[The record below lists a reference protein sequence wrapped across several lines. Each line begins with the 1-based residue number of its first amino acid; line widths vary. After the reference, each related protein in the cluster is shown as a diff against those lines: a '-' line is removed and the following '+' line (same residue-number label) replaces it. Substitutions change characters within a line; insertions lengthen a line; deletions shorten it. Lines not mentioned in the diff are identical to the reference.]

1 MQDTENA
8 TFWDFLSAHAMPWQ
22 PCHIIGTRFKSL
34 QHNQCN
40 SGQHREHIQYI
51 LSTPRKHTEK
61 TENAQKSLRNHSE
74 NTQKTLRA
82 HSPHLRGVPSSAGRH
97 LFRNKLPEKDPFNFS
112 IFLMDADNIR
122 QMTTFVKN
130 PKYVDFPG
138 KKRYHF
144 SPYFNFFGYYH
155 KVGEVGEVGESHQ
168 SSL

>member
-1 MQDTENA
+1 M
-8 TFWDFLSAHAMPWQ
+8 
-22 PCHIIGTRFKSL
+22 
-34 QHNQCN
+34 
-40 SGQHREHIQYI
+40 
-51 LSTPRKHTEK
+51 
-61 TENAQKSLRNHSE
+61 
-74 NTQKTLRA
+74 
-82 HSPHLRGVPSSAGRH
+82 
-97 LFRNKLPEKDPFNFS
+97 FRNKLPEKDPFNFS

>member
-1 MQDTENA
+1 MICNLFWGLLVAQGVLIA
-8 TFWDFLSAHAMPWQ
+8 TDVVLLCRTQKMPLFEIFSQPMPCQ
-22 PCHIIGTRFKSL
+22 PCHIVGTRFKSL

-122 QMTTFVKN
+122 QMTTFSV
-130 PKYVDFPG
+130 F
-138 KKRYHF
+138 
-144 SPYFNFFGYYH
+144 
-155 KVGEVGEVGESHQ
+155 
-168 SSL
+168 